1 MKYLQGNPWDMVLS
15 VFFLF
20 MGYELKMF
28 GNSYSIDTEAMMQVP
43 ENLYRSWVGLERFG
57 LLALKKVLGLYW
69 YNNAVAS
76 FLTAMC
82 LLLAALLWAYL
93 LAGASNLKGKFH
105 PAFFTVPFVASPI
118 LAEMVGFTLTGAEI
132 GIALGLVACSLML
145 LLNSWFSK
153 NGGLQYCRV

>member
-1 MKYLQGNPWDMVLS
+1 MGHGAECV
-15 VFFLF
+15 FLF

-76 FLTAMC
+76 F
-82 LLLAALLWAYL
+82 
-93 LAGASNLKGKFH
+93 
-105 PAFFTVPFVASPI
+105 
-118 LAEMVGFTLTGAEI
+118 
-132 GIALGLVACSLML
+132 
-145 LLNSWFSK
+145 
-153 NGGLQYCRV
+153 